1 MGSRC
6 ELLRFRDEIAFTEP
20 KSTEKTFPMSFFD
33 MREPSGKKCM
43 TETTAE
49 YWNRYYGTR
58 TSPVPNIPSQFA
70 AFVALEVTEDSTI
83 VDVGCGSG
91 RDSLFFANAGF
102 NVLGIDASEAAIS
115 LCRRTAQER
124 GISRAGFLCCN
135 VDDPGLSGKIAAA
148 TTGRV
153 VVYARFF
160 LHAIP
165 EEAEL
170 AFLEATAALP
180 NIDLL
185 AIEFRTNRD
194 AQQTKVTDSHY
205 RRFIPPLD
213 FLHRAA
219 KFGFS
224 PVYFTEGFG
233 YAKYRN
239 DDAHIARVLMRRA

>member
-1 MGSRC
+1 
-6 ELLRFRDEIAFTEP
+6 
-20 KSTEKTFPMSFFD
+20 
-33 MREPSGKKCM
+33 M

-70 AFVALEVTEDSTI
+70 AFVALEITADSTI
-83 VDVGCGSG
+83 VDIGCGSG

-102 NVLGIDASEAAIS
+102 NVLGIDASSSAVS
-115 LCRRTAQER
+115 LCQRTAEER
-124 GISRAGFLCCN
+124 GISRASFFCYN
-135 VDDPGLSGKIAAA
+135 VDDPELLSRISAAA
-148 TTGRV
+148 TGRI

-170 AFLEATAALP
+170 AFLRMVAALS
-180 NIDLL
+180 NLDLL
-185 AIEFRTNRD
+185 AIEFRTDRD
-194 AQQTKVTDSHY
+194 AQQTKVTGSHY

-213 FLHRAA
+213 FLSRAA
-219 KFGFS
+219 KFGFF
-224 PVYFTEGFG
+224 PAYFTEGFG

-239 DDAHIARVLMRRA
+239 DDAHVARVLMRRT

>member
-1 MGSRC
+1 
-6 ELLRFRDEIAFTEP
+6 
-20 KSTEKTFPMSFFD
+20 MS
-33 MREPSGKKCM
+33 
-43 TETTAE
+43 ETTAE
-49 YWNRYYGTR
+49 YWNRYYGAR

-70 AFVALEVTEDSTI
+70 AFVALEVAEDSTI
-83 VDVGCGSG
+83 VDIGCGSG
-91 RDSLFFANAGF
+91 RDSLFFAHAGF
-102 NVLGIDASEAAIS
+102 TVLGVDASSAAVS
-115 LCRRTAQER
+115 LCQRTAEER
-124 GISRAGFLCCN
+124 GASRASFLCCS
-135 VDDPGLSGKIAAA
+135 VDDPELSVRISAAA
-148 TTGRV
+148 AGRI

-170 AFLEATAALP
+170 AFLQTAANLA
-180 NIDLL
+180 NLDLL
-185 AIEFRTNRD
+185 AIEFRTDRD

-213 FLHRAA
+213 FLSRAA

-239 DDAHIARVLMRRA
+239 DDAHIARVLMRRT